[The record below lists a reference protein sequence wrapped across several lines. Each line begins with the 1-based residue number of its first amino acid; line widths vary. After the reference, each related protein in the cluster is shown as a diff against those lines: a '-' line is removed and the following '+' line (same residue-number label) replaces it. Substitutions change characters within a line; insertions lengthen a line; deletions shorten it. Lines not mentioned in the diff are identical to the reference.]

1 MSGMKPDGSTR
12 TEWVV
17 VVPVKR
23 LERAKTRLAARPA
36 PHRRELAL
44 AFALDTVRA
53 ALDCDA
59 VVGVVVVT
67 DDADVRTAVTE
78 LGASWVPDAPD
89 SGLNAALT
97 HGADVVRRSS
107 PDAWVAVLAA
117 DLPAL
122 RPDELARALDAA
134 SHVTRGFVADATGT
148 GTTLLT
154 ARPGADLD
162 ARFGP
167 RSRAAHAASGAV
179 ALEPG
184 PVPGLRR
191 DVDTEVDLWDAG
203 RLGLGPAT
211 GTLLESTDGV
221 EERA

>member
-1 MSGMKPDGSTR
+1 MRPGGSTR

-17 VVPVKR
+17 VIPVKR
-23 LERAKTRLAARPA
+23 LDRAKTRLATRPA
-36 PHRRELAL
+36 PHRRDLAL

-53 ALDCDA
+53 ALGCDA

-67 DDADVRTAVTE
+67 DDDDVRAAVAG
-78 LGASWVPDAPD
+78 LGATWVPDAPD

-97 HGADVVRRSS
+97 HGADVVRRGS
-107 PDAWVAVLAA
+107 PEAWVAVLAA

-134 SHVTRGFVADATGT
+134 SQVTRGFVADATGT

-211 GTLLESTDGV
+211 GTLLETADGG
-221 EERA
+221 EESA